1 MGVSRGGL
9 LVEVLVALVLFSMFL
24 SFEAKATPP
33 QPGLHREESAVVF
46 LGVLLGELRISQE
59 TLGMQQVRPH
69 EHLLVV
75 SQGGRTLHRKELD
88 SGVSLMLP
96 EGGGLRF
103 QTGVNFNYSVN
114 DQFGRSG
121 LIYVSREGGVE
132 CRIMMN
138 FGTFVMDLR

>member
-9 LVEVLVALVLFSMFL
+9 LVEALVALTLLCLFL
-24 SFEAKATPP
+24 AFEAKATPP
-33 QPGLHREESAVVF
+33 QPRLHREESAVVF
-46 LGVLLGELRISQE
+46 LGVLLGEMRVSQE
-59 TLGMQQVRPH
+59 TLTMQQIRPH

-88 SGVSLMLP
+88 TGVSLMLP

-121 LIYVSREGGVE
+121 LVYVSREGVLE